1 MGDEVELLYGE
12 EQSGAEFCKKC
23 KSELAASRLSSRE
36 EKLAFTAALVLS
48 AGSLLIHGESVS
60 LTFQTQNSALV
71 KAVNALTYEL
81 VGRECAIE
89 KKGSKAVEIILSDA
103 LPLLTLCGV
112 LSEADGSIR
121 ICERVSRDYFESRA
135 AAAFVRGAFLGS
147 GSISLGKKYHLECAF
162 GRKSIAEDFV
172 EMLANR
178 GIAAKTAERNYSVVA
193 YVKDSDAISDV
204 LALMGATKAVL
215 SFNEIIAARQ
225 MNEHVN
231 RQKNCDVY
239 NIDKQV
245 EASLRLCTQLLELDL
260 CELSKPLSETA
271 RARLEHPDYS
281 YAQLSEL
288 LGVSKSGLKN
298 RLKKL
303 ELICMQKT
311 GRTN

>member
-1 MGDEVELLYGE
+1 MSEDVETLYGSDE
-12 EQSGAEFCKKC
+12 SGAEFCKKC
-23 KSELAASRLSSRE
+23 KAELTSGRLSSRE
-36 EKLAFTAALVLS
+36 EKLAFIAAIVLS
-48 AGSLLIHGESVS
+48 SGSLIIHGESVS
-60 LTFQTQNSALV
+60 LTLQTQNAALV
-71 KAVNALTYEL
+71 KTVNALTYEL
-81 VGRECAIE
+81 IGRECTPE
-89 KKGSKAVEIILSDA
+89 KKGNKAVEIILSDA
-103 LPLLTLCGV
+103 LPLLTMCGV
-112 LSEADGSIR
+112 LAVTDGNIR
-121 ICERVSRDYFESRA
+121 ISEHVSRDYFEGRVS
-135 AAAFVRGAFLGS
+135 AAFVRGAFLGS

-162 GRKSIAEDFV
+162 GRKGIAEDFV
-172 EMLANR
+172 EMLACY

-215 SFNEIIAARQ
+215 SFNSIVAARQ

-245 EASLRLCTQLLELDL
+245 EASLRLCNQLMELDL
-260 CELSKPLSETA
+260 CDLSEPLSETA

-303 ELICMQKT
+303 ELICMQKK
-311 GRTN
+311 GEG